1 VESRY
6 DALILISFG
15 GPEGREDVLPFL
27 ERVLEGR
34 NVPKTRMLEVAE
46 HYFLFD
52 GVSPIN
58 AQNRQ
63 LVSSIAAEFD
73 ERGPDLPVYWG
84 NRNWHPLLEDTL
96 RQMSSD
102 GVRRALAFVTSAFS
116 SYSSCRQYLED
127 IEKARAAVGM
137 NAPKVDKLRVFYNH
151 PGFVHANAE
160 NVRAAY
166 TCLEG
171 REQETTP
178 LLFSAHSIPQ
188 TMADGCEYV
197 SQLQETAALVAHAA
211 GRESWELVYQSRS
224 GPPTQPWLEPGIEER
239 VQELAANGVQ
249 RVVVSPIGF
258 VSDHME
264 VVFDLDTELQGKCEE
279 LGVQLIRAG
288 TVGTHPKFVSM
299 IRELVLERLDDS
311 AERHFLGTQGVGHD
325 YCPADCCSGDQG
337 KMRPSKTVD
346 GKTQVGRHNTP
357 S

>member
-1 VESRY
+1 MEGRY

-34 NVPKTRMLEVAE
+34 NVPRARMLEVAE
-46 HYFLFD
+46 HYFHFG

-96 RQMSSD
+96 RKMSSE
-102 GVRRALAFVTSAFS
+102 GVKRALAFVTSAFS

-127 IEKARAAVGM
+127 IEKAQTAVGM

-151 PGFVHANAE
+151 PGFVHANAD
-160 NVRAAY
+160 NVSAAY
-166 TCLEG
+166 ARLERRE
-171 REQETTP
+171 REQTP

-197 SQLQETAALVAHAA
+197 SQLQETAALVAHSAN
-211 GRESWELVYQSRS
+211 RESWELVYQSRS
-224 GPPTQPWLEPGIEER
+224 GPPAQPWLEPSIEER
-239 VQELAANGVQ
+239 VQEMAENGVK

-311 AERHFLGTQGVGHD
+311 AERQFLGNQGAGHD
-325 YCPADCCSGDQG
+325 YCPADCCLINQG
-337 KMRPSKTVD
+337 RMRHAKAVD
-346 GKTQVGRHNTP
+346 RKTQVGRHNRQ